1 MIRRLVSIVRKE
13 FIHIVRDRR
22 TLALSFAMP
31 IVLLLL
37 LGFAANTDVRNVS
50 MAVFDQDRS
59 QASREL
65 LDAFRAA
72 DYFRIDYD
80 AGSEAEIEEL
90 IGRGDARAGIIIPA
104 GYGSVLASGRTAQ
117 VAVVLDGSD
126 PIVAQTAL
134 ASAVLTGQA
143 KATQIQLER
152 LAERGQ
158 GAAVAPPVEVRSR
171 VWYNPDLVSAY
182 YMLPALIGIILLFQ
196 SVVLTSTAVVR
207 ERERGTIEQLIVTP
221 IRSWELV
228 VGKIAPYVVI
238 AFINTIEVLV
248 VGALLFRVPIVGS
261 VPLLLALAALFLA
274 TNLGIGLLISTLAK
288 TQQEAM
294 VTAIFYLLPNIFLS
308 GFFFPLE
315 AMPEPLQVLSHAFP
329 LRYFLI
335 IVRGT
340 VLKGVGI
347 EALWPEVI
355 ALAIFALL
363 VTAGAARRFRK
374 RLD

>member
-1 MIRRLVSIVRKE
+1 VIRRYLAIVGKE
-13 FIHIVRDRR
+13 FIHIFRDRR

-31 IVLLLL
+31 IVMLLL
-37 LGFAANTDVRNVS
+37 LGYAATTDVRNVS
-50 MAVFDQDRS
+50 LAIWDQDRS
-59 QASREL
+59 PASREL
-65 LDAFRAA
+65 IDAFRAA
-72 DYFRIDYD
+72 DYFRIDYYV
-80 AGSEAEIEEL
+80 GSEEEIDRL
-90 IGRGDARAGIIIPA
+90 IGAGAARAGMIIPPGYASDLAA
-104 GYGSVLASGRTAQ
+104 GRQAQ
-117 VAVVLDGSD
+117 VAVALDGSD

-134 ASAVLTGQA
+134 AAAIQTGQA
-143 KATQIQLER
+143 KATEIALAR
-152 LAERGQ
+152 LDERGQ
-158 GAAVAPPVEVRSR
+158 SASFVLPLEVRTQ

-182 YMLPALIGIILLFQ
+182 YMVPALIGIILLFQ
-196 SVVLTSTAVVR
+196 SVILTSTAVVR

-221 IRSWELV
+221 IRSIELV
-228 VGKIAPYVVI
+228 VGKISPYVAI
-238 AFINTIEVLV
+238 AFINTVGILV

-274 TNLGIGLLISTLAK
+274 TALGIGLLISTVAH

-308 GFFFPLE
+308 GFFFPLA
-315 AMPEPLQVLSHAFP
+315 AMPEILQWISLAFP

-335 IVRGT
+335 IVRGV

-355 ALAIFALL
+355 ALIIFATL
-363 VTAGAARRFRK
+363 VTVAAARRFRK

>member
-1 MIRRLVSIVRKE
+1 MIRRYLAIVGKE
-13 FIHIVRDRR
+13 FIHIFRDRR

-31 IVLLLL
+31 IVMLLL
-37 LGFAANTDVRNVS
+37 LGYAATTDVRNVS
-50 MAVFDQDRS
+50 LAIWDQDRS
-59 QASREL
+59 PASREL
-65 LDAFRAA
+65 IDAFRAA
-72 DYFRIDYD
+72 DYFRIDYYV
-80 AGSEAEIEEL
+80 GSEEEIDRL
-90 IGRGDARAGIIIPA
+90 IGAGAARAGMIIPPGYASDLAA
-104 GYGSVLASGRTAQ
+104 GRQAQ
-117 VAVVLDGSD
+117 VAVALDGSD

-134 ASAVLTGQA
+134 AAAIQTGQA
-143 KATQIQLER
+143 KATEIALAR
-152 LAERGQ
+152 LDERGQ
-158 GAAVAPPVEVRSR
+158 SASFVLPLEVRTQ

-182 YMLPALIGIILLFQ
+182 YMVPALIGIILLFQ
-196 SVVLTSTAVVR
+196 SVILTSTAVVR

-221 IRSWELV
+221 IRSLELV
-228 VGKIAPYVVI
+228 VGKISPYVVI
-238 AFINTIEVLV
+238 AFINTIGVLV

-274 TNLGIGLLISTLAK
+274 TALGIGLLISTVAH

-308 GFFFPLE
+308 GFFFPLA
-315 AMPEPLQVLSHAFP
+315 AMPEILQWISLAFP

-335 IVRGT
+335 IVRGV

-355 ALAIFALL
+355 ALVIFATL
-363 VTAGAARRFRK
+363 VTVAAARRFRK

>member
-1 MIRRLVSIVRKE
+1 MIRRYLAIVGKE
-13 FIHIVRDRR
+13 FIHIFRDRR

-31 IVLLLL
+31 IVMLLL
-37 LGFAANTDVRNVS
+37 LGYAATTDVRNVS
-50 MAVFDQDRS
+50 LAIWDQDRS
-59 QASREL
+59 PASREL
-65 LDAFRAA
+65 IDAFRAA
-72 DYFRIDYD
+72 DYFRIDYYV
-80 AGSEAEIEEL
+80 GSEEEIDRL
-90 IGRGDARAGIIIPA
+90 IGAGAARAGMIIPPGYASDLAA
-104 GYGSVLASGRTAQ
+104 GRQAQ
-117 VAVVLDGSD
+117 VAVALDGSD

-134 ASAVLTGQA
+134 AAAVQTGQA
-143 KATQIQLER
+143 KATEIALAR
-152 LAERGQ
+152 LDERGQ
-158 GAAVAPPVEVRSR
+158 SASFVLPLEVRTQ

-182 YMLPALIGIILLFQ
+182 YMVPALIGIILLFQ
-196 SVVLTSTAVVR
+196 SVILTSTAVVR

-221 IRSWELV
+221 IRSIELV
-228 VGKIAPYVVI
+228 VGKISPYVAI
-238 AFINTIEVLV
+238 AFINTVGILV

-274 TNLGIGLLISTLAK
+274 TALGIGLLISTVAH

-308 GFFFPLE
+308 GFFFPLA
-315 AMPEPLQVLSHAFP
+315 AMPEILQWISLAFP

-335 IVRGT
+335 IVRGV

-355 ALAIFALL
+355 ALIIFATL
-363 VTAGAARRFRK
+363 VTVAAARRFRK